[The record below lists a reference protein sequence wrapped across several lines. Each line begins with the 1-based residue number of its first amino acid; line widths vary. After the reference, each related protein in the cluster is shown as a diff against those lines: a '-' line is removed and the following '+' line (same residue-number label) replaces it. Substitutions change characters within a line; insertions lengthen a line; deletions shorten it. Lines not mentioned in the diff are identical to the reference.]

1 MSDPTKKRF
10 PFAKIVAV
18 MAVSFLAG
26 LGLCGLDIALG
37 AHGYGKTGEFSAG
50 PLDGLSLVVMILS
63 GFGLIIS
70 LILWAL
76 AAIIRS
82 VGSGSKPAEPQ
93 KLLDDEAKSKHDRE
107 S

>member
-1 MSDPTKKRF
+1 
-10 PFAKIVAV
+10 
-18 MAVSFLAG
+18 
-26 LGLCGLDIALG
+26 
-37 AHGYGKTGEFSAG
+37 
-50 PLDGLSLVVMILS
+50 MILS